1 MLKYCVS
8 KILIT
13 ISILSRGFVNKSK
26 INLIL
31 CYCGSGVEHHL
42 GKVGVAGPIPASS
55 SKNSQF
61 ASFLIMKISVNRKL
75 YLQST

>member
-1 MLKYCVS
+1 MLKYYVS

-31 CYCGSGVEHHL
+31 CYCGSEVEHHL
-42 GKVGVAGPIPASS
+42 D
-55 SKNSQF
+55 
-61 ASFLIMKISVNRKL
+61 KIKIG
-75 YLQST
+75 

>member
-1 MLKYCVS
+1 MLKYRVS

-55 SKNSQF
+55 SKLQKVT
-61 ASFLIMKISVNRKL
+61 KIL
-75 YLQST
+75 

>member
-1 MLKYCVS
+1 MLKILTIICFIGIIILYYAMLKYHVS

-42 GKVGVAGPIPASS
+42 GKEILAP
-55 SKNSQF
+55 K
-61 ASFLIMKISVNRKL
+61 KD
-75 YLQST
+75 